1 MGDANKYIG
10 IPKKKGGTTL
20 EGADCWG
27 LHNIV
32 AREEFGIDI
41 TLFEGHKAE
50 GAELE
55 KIIFDELESKRWVEE
70 LPQGGVT
77 CLMYSSN
84 GNRPEHIG
92 ICWDATNVLHSF
104 GNEMTGSSSITSIS
118 ILRRLFSKVE
128 FYRYVG

>member
-10 IPKKKGGTTL
+10 VPKKKGGTTL

-32 AREEFGIDI
+32 AREEFGINI
-41 TLFEGHKAE
+41 TLFDGNKDEGP
-50 GAELE
+50 ELE
-55 KIIFDELESKRWVEE
+55 KIIFDEINSDRWVKCS
-70 LPQGGVT
+70 PTGGVT
-77 CLMYSSN
+77 CLMYSKN

-92 ICWDATNVLHSF
+92 ICWDAVNVLHSF
-104 GNEMTGSSSITSIS
+104 GDEMTGSSSITSIS

-128 FYRYVG
+128 FYKYVG